1 MARTTEESSDENRES
16 SRSSSRELTVIEA
29 IQKIAF
35 YNANAEL
42 DNEHHLSLF
51 LKSWWSRTYN
61 RPLKDPLLESYT
73 LEELLY
79 EFYDRL
85 ERELAADGQVE
96 QEADRIETRKVQENL
111 DWAEEEERKELEAL
125 RAKPAEPISP
135 LDDPAN
141 KAWMEKKIAEDLE
154 IAKQTLGSDFG
165 EDIDEDFNG

>member
-85 ERELAADGQVE
+85 ERELAAETLVE
-96 QEADRIETRKVQENL
+96 QEADRIETKKVQENL
-111 DWAEEEERKELEAL
+111 DWAEEEERKELEAM
-125 RAKPAEPISP
+125 RAKQAGQ
-135 LDDPAN
+135 LA
-141 KAWMEKKIAEDLE
+141 
-154 IAKQTLGSDFG
+154 
-165 EDIDEDFNG
+165 